1 MSLSATVEA
10 IIRNRVARVLLALAL
25 ILVGAW
31 AFLPHLAYRI
41 APTAFV
47 NSELVRVTAPIAGR
61 LSPDLPR
68 RGEIID
74 RSMTVNLVEALSSDR
89 RHLLDLEQQGPV
101 AKDRAELARR
111 QLADIE
117 GADRELQSR
126 IDFYRSGTIQR
137 LDQEVVEAQAEK
149 AACLAENEQRRDVR
163 SRMEQLV
170 KSGYTSQIRSAEAF
184 ATQEANAGRC
194 EMADARIQRLK
205 VERDSAQKG
214 IFIANGASDAPYSQ
228 QQRDRL
234 ALRRQ
239 ELETEILQQTS
250 IAKQL
255 AAEVTEEQSRLDRI
269 GHSDVVL
276 PADHVV
282 WSVLASPGSTVTEGQ
297 TILDLADCTRR
308 FVVVDLPEREF
319 EQIKP
324 NAPAEVRLI
333 GGDDWRQ
340 GKVRQVIGSA
350 ARTDDRLLAAQVP
363 HPTSSSITVEVE
375 LPQDTEAGHS
385 GFCNIGRLAE
395 VRFQRTG
402 LGIVDRMFKAL
413 ASLTGGGGRQPA
425 VITTAGK

>member
-1 MSLSATVEA
+1 MSLSSTIET
-10 IIRNRVARVLLALAL
+10 IIRSRLVRVLLACAL
-25 ILVGAW
+25 IVVGAW

-47 NSELVRVTAPIAGR
+47 NSELVRVTAPMAGR

-74 RSMTVNLVEALSSDR
+74 HSTTVHLVEALSSDR
-89 RHLLDLEQQGPV
+89 RHLLDLEQQSAV
-101 AKDRAELARR
+101 AKDRAELAKR

-117 GADRELQSR
+117 TADRELRSR
-126 IDFYRSGTIQR
+126 IDSYRSGTIQR

-149 AACLAENEQRRDVR
+149 GACVAENEQRRNVR
-163 SRMEQLV
+163 TRLEELA
-170 KSGYTSQIRSAEAF
+170 KSGYTPQLRSSEAF

-239 ELETEILQQTS
+239 ELETEMLQQTS

-255 AAEVTEEQSRLDRI
+255 AAEVTEERSRLERI
-269 GHSDVVL
+269 GHSDVLL

-282 WSVLASPGSTVTEGQ
+282 WSVLASPGSTVTLWWLIFQSGNSSK
-297 TILDLADCTRR
+297 LSPTRR
-308 FVVVDLPEREF
+308 RKCGSLGVT
-319 EQIKP
+319 
-324 NAPAEVRLI
+324 N
-333 GGDDWRQ
+333 GGKAMFC
-340 GKVRQVIGSA
+340 GLSA
-350 ARTDDRLLAAQVP
+350 
-363 HPTSSSITVEVE
+363 
-375 LPQDTEAGHS
+375 
-385 GFCNIGRLAE
+385 
-395 VRFQRTG
+395 
-402 LGIVDRMFKAL
+402 
-413 ASLTGGGGRQPA
+413 RQPVRTIA
-425 VITTAGK
+425 CSPLKFLIRHPAA